1 VSDASW
7 DVTPMARDLAAGY
20 DFQTRKKYCHNGTMA
35 FAHHPAW
42 ACQGSRM
49 AMMAPS
55 RGP

>member
-1 VSDASW
+1 
-7 DVTPMARDLAAGY
+7 MARDLAAGD
-20 DFQTRKKYCHNGTMA
+20 DFQTRKKYCHNGAMA
-35 FAHHPAW
+35 FAHHPAL

>member
-1 VSDASW
+1 
-7 DVTPMARDLAAGY
+7 MARDLAAGY